1 MPSASTREREH
12 ESARGIEG
20 TSEREGEGGRT
31 LELLVEAGD
40 ARRDREV
47 DRLVAKVDDEATE
60 DGLVDAVLDDEVLA
74 GLGDLGALERV
85 LDALLEVLVER
96 DGRRDDD
103 LDLAAVG
110 AHDVEE
116 AVDDAVRVVQAA
128 VLGEDGK
135 EVAGEV
141 GRALGGGRLEEG
153 VDAGRAVVLGQD
165 RVGEELVDL
174 GVSAD
179 GRLDA
184 LEVGLDSRE
193 RAVSGGCA

>member
-1 MPSASTREREH
+1 MPSAS
-12 ESARGIEG
+12 

-47 DRLVAKVDDEATE
+47 DRLVAKVDDEAAE
-60 DGLVDAVLDDEVLA
+60 DSLVDAVLDDEVLA
-74 GLGDLGALERV
+74 GLGDLRALERV

-174 GVSAD
+174 GVGAD

-193 RAVSGGCA
+193 RAASGGCA